1 MKSKPDQTA
10 TLTRLIF
17 RLGHLVALLA
27 GLLVV
32 GGCASRQ
39 APGSA
44 AGLTVMTYNIRHGV
58 GMDGRLDL
66 ERIARLINEHRPDLV
81 ALQEVDRGVA
91 RTQGRD
97 LPGELSHLT
106 GMTVVFGKNID
117 HQGGDYGNAI
127 LSRHPVLASTNL
139 HYRMLREGEQRGL
152 LQTTINLRGEAVS
165 FLATHLDF
173 RPDPAERLSNVAEIK
188 AATAARPRQLTI
200 IAGDFNDHPGGAV
213 HDALKATFVDAW
225 EQAGSGAGFTHSS
238 THPKSRID
246 YVYVRPV
253 NGWTVTRA
261 EVLPSL
267 ASDHLPLLVE
277 LKRAR

>member
-1 MKSKPDQTA
+1 MGQ
-10 TLTRLIF
+10 
-17 RLGHLVALLA
+17 LVALLT
-27 GLLVV
+27 GLSVV

-44 AGLTVMTYNIRHGV
+44 DVLMVMTYNIRHGR
-58 GMDGRLDL
+58 GMDDRLDL

-81 ALQEVDRGVA
+81 ALQEVDRGVT

-97 LPGELSHLT
+97 LPGELSRLT
-106 GMTVVFGKNID
+106 GMAVVFGKNID

-127 LSRHPVLASTNL
+127 LSRHPVLASTNR

-152 LQTTINLRGEAVS
+152 LQTTVDLRGEQIT
-165 FLATHLDF
+165 FLSTHLDF
-173 RPDPAERLSNVAEIK
+173 RPDPAERLSNVAEIQVV
-188 AATAARPRQLTI
+188 TAARPGQLTI
-200 IAGDFNDHPGGAV
+200 VAGDFNDHPGGTV

-238 THPKSRID
+238 TQPKSRID
-246 YVYVRPV
+246 YIYVRPA